1 MKLEQQRAFLIR
13 FAYYGTLLALAF
25 LFLKYGLPLLAPFLL
40 GLVIACVLTK
50 PIRFLSRLLHLPR
63 KLTAILVVLLF
74 YTGVGVLLSMAG
86 IRILAG
92 LAALI
97 SNMPTIYEVHL
108 RPFFTTIL
116 LNLEYA
122 FHHLN
127 PSVVSALDQLGS
139 QMIQWAGQ
147 MVSSLSVTA
156 MSFATGAAYALP
168 SLFIKLVLML
178 IASFFIAM
186 DYDRLKD
193 FFLRQFNDT
202 YRAVILEIKEYVVGT
217 LFVCIFSYLI
227 IMFITFVELSI
238 ALTLIG
244 NHHPILVA
252 ICIAIFDILPVFGTG
267 GVMIPWAV
275 LTAIKGDLSMA
286 LSLLLIYLIITVIR
300 NIIEPKIVGGQL
312 GLHPVVTLAS
322 MFVGAQLFGVLGLFG
337 FPILLSLLRHL
348 NDRGV
353 IHLFH

>member
-13 FAYYGTLLALAF
+13 FAYYGVILFLAF
-25 LFLKYGLPLLAPFLL
+25 LLLKYGFSLLAPFLL
-40 GLVIACVLTK
+40 GLLIAYILTK
-50 PIRFLSRLLHLPR
+50 PIRFLSQLLHLPR

-74 YTGVGVLLSMAG
+74 YCVVGLLLSMAG
-86 IRILAG
+86 IRILAS

-108 RPFFTTIL
+108 RPFFTAIL
-116 LNLEYA
+116 LNVEDA

-127 PSVVSALDQLGS
+127 PAVVAALDQMGS
-139 QMIQWAGQ
+139 QLIQWAGQ

-156 MSFATGAAYALP
+156 MSIATGVAYSLP
-168 SLFIKLVLML
+168 SLFIKLVLMI
-178 IASFFIAM
+178 IASFFIAI
-186 DYDRLKD
+186 DYERLKE
-193 FFLRQFNDT
+193 FCLRQFNDT
-202 YRAVILEIKEYVVGT
+202 YRAIILEIKEYVVGT
-217 LFVCIFSYLI
+217 LFVCIYSYLI
-227 IMFITFVELSI
+227 IMFITFLELSI
-238 ALTLIG
+238 ALTVIG

-252 ICIAIFDILPVFGTG
+252 FCVAIFDILPVLGTG

-286 LSLLLIYLIITVIR
+286 LSLLLIYLAITVIR
-300 NIIEPKIVGGQL
+300 NIIEPKIVGSQL
-312 GLHPVVTLAS
+312 GLHPVVTLSS

-337 FPILLSLLRHL
+337 FPIILSLLRHL

-353 IHLFH
+353 IHLFR